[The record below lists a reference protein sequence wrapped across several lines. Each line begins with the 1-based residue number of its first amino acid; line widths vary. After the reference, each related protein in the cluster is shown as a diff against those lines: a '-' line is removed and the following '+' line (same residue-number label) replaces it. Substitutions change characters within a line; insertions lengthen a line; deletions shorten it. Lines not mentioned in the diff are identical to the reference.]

1 MNEREWQYGPGRSP
15 YMNRMSLLA
24 RLDARDR
31 EVFLRWVAADAS
43 AVALAFWRTVT
54 HLGGATFTIA
64 SSLAAVLLAA
74 GALHDAGADALVTLA
89 ATHLVAQVVKR
100 TVVRARP
107 EGLSFEA
114 LIDVPDRFSFP
125 SGHAIAASSL
135 AFVYATHFPALAP
148 ALLVL
153 ATLVAVS
160 RVRLGVHYP
169 GDVIAG
175 QAIALVGTAL
185 VVAAG

>member
-1 MNEREWQYGPGRSP
+1 
-15 YMNRMSLLA
+15 MNRMSFLA

-43 AVALAFWRTVT
+43 AMALAFWRAVT

-64 SSLAAVLLAA
+64 TSLAASLFAQN
-74 GALHDAGADALVTLA
+74 ALRDAGIDALITLA
-89 ATHLVAQVVKR
+89 ATHLVAQIVKR
-100 TVVRARP
+100 TVVRPRP
-107 EGLSFEA
+107 EGLSFDA
-114 LIDVPDRFSFP
+114 LIEIPDRFSFP

-175 QAIALVGTAL
+175 QAIALLGAAL
-185 VVAAG
+185 VLTAG

>member
-1 MNEREWQYGPGRSP
+1 
-15 YMNRMSLLA
+15 MSFLS

-31 EVFLRWVAADAS
+31 EAFLRWVADDAS
-43 AVALAFWRTVT
+43 AFALAFWRTIT
-54 HLGGATFTIA
+54 HVGGATFTIA
-64 SSLAAVLLAA
+64 ASLAAVLFAQ
-74 GALHDAGADALVTLA
+74 GALHDAGVDALVALTVTHLA
-89 ATHLVAQVVKR
+89 AQLVKR
-100 TVVRARP
+100 TVVRPRP

-114 LIDVPDRFSFP
+114 LIEIPDRFSFP

-148 ALLVL
+148 ALLVI

-175 QAIALVGTAL
+175 QAIALLGAAL
-185 VVAAG
+185 VIAFR